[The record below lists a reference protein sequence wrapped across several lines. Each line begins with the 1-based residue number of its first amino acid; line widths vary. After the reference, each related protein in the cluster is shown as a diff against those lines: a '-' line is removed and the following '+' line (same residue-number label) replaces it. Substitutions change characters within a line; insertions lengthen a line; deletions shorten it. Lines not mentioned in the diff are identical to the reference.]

1 VALGVP
7 SKIGSVTALFTTVH
21 LALAA
26 AWAGA
31 MGYSLLVVQPK
42 AERYFTRDDDYED
55 FLLVM
60 AHGNRWKV
68 VPLIAALLVTA
79 ALARLFYLLPVYV
92 VAAGIFANVS
102 WRHWP
107 ARVFALPAERP
118 AFRRA
123 LRAQAWAMTVLAG
136 GAFLTGLAATSGLI

>member
-1 VALGVP
+1 M
-7 SKIGSVTALFTTVH
+7 TAIFTFVF

-42 AERYFTRDDDYED
+42 AARFFEDDGQLED

-68 VPLIAALLVTA
+68 APLIAGLLVTA
-79 ALARLFYLLPVYV
+79 TLAKIYYVLPLYV
-92 VAAGIFANVS
+92 VAAGIFAHVS

-107 ARVFALPAERP
+107 KRVFALPAEREG
-118 AFRRA
+118 FRRA
-123 LRAQAWAMTVLAG
+123 LRVQAWAMTVLAG
-136 GAFLTGLAATSGLI
+136 GAFLTALAATSGLF

>member
-1 VALGVP
+1 M
-7 SKIGSVTALFTTVH
+7 IALFTTVH

-42 AERYFTRDDDYED
+42 AERFFAGRDDDYED

-68 VPLIAALLVTA
+68 VPLIAGLMVTA
-79 ALARLFYLLPVYV
+79 VPAHLSYLLPVYV
-92 VAAGIFANVS
+92 IAAVVFANVS

-107 ARVFALPAERP
+107 ARVFALPAER
-118 AFRRA
+118 AGFRRS
-123 LRAQAWAMTVLAG
+123 LRLQAWVMTVLAG
-136 GAFLTGLAATSGLI
+136 GAFLTGLAATSGLF

>member
-1 VALGVP
+1 MIP
-7 SKIGSVTALFTTVH
+7 LFTTVH

-31 MGYSLLVVQPK
+31 MGYSLVVVQPK
-42 AERYFTRDDDYED
+42 AGRFFAGRDDDYED
-55 FLLVM
+55 FLLTL

-68 VPLIAALLVTA
+68 VPLIAGLLVTG
-79 ALARLFYLLPVYV
+79 ALARLWYVLPVYAI
-92 VAAGIFANVS
+92 AALIFADVS

-123 LRAQAWAMTVLAG
+123 LRVRAWAMTALAG
-136 GAFLTGLAATSGLI
+136 GAFLTALAATTGLI

>member
-1 VALGVP
+1 M
-7 SKIGSVTALFTTVH
+7 IALFTTVH

-42 AERYFTRDDDYED
+42 AERFFAGRDGEYED

-68 VPLIAALLVTA
+68 VPLIAGLLVTA
-79 ALARLFYLLPVYV
+79 ALARMFYLLPVYLL
-92 VAAGIFANVS
+92 AAVIFANVS

-123 LRAQAWAMTVLAG
+123 LRAQAWVMTMLAG
-136 GAFLTGLAATSGLI
+136 GAFLTGLAATSGLF

>member
-1 VALGVP
+1 V
-7 SKIGSVTALFTTVH
+7 IALFTTVH

-42 AERYFTRDDDYED
+42 AERFFAGRDDEYED

-68 VPLIAALLVTA
+68 VPLIAGLLVTA
-79 ALARLFYLLPVYV
+79 ALARLWGLLPVYLL
-92 VAAGIFANVS
+92 AAVIFANVS

-107 ARVFALPAERP
+107 ARVFALPKERP
-118 AFRRA
+118 AFRVS
-123 LRAQAWAMTVLAG
+123 LRRQAWAMTVLAG
-136 GAFLTGLAATSGLI
+136 GAFLAGLANTSGLI

>member
-1 VALGVP
+1 M
-7 SKIGSVTALFTTVH
+7 TALFTTVH

-42 AERYFTRDDDYED
+42 AERYFTKDDELED

-79 ALARLFYLLPVYV
+79 ALAKIYYLLPVYLG
-92 VAAGIFANVS
+92 AAIIFANVS

-118 AFRRA
+118 GFRKR
-123 LRAQAWAMTVLAG
+123 LKVQAWAMTVLVG

>member
-1 VALGVP
+1 
-7 SKIGSVTALFTTVH
+7 VTALFTTIH

-31 MGYSLLVVQPK
+31 MGYSLLAVQPK
-42 AERYFTRDDDYED
+42 AELFFAGRDAEYEE

-68 VPLIAALLVTA
+68 VPLIAGIIATA
-79 ALARLFYLLPVYV
+79 VGARLWFVLPAYAAAAV
-92 VAAGIFANVS
+92 VFADVS

-107 ARVFALPAERP
+107 RRVFALPGERP
-118 AFRRA
+118 ALRRA
-123 LRAQAWAMTVLAG
+123 LRRRAWAMTVLVG
-136 GAFLTGLAATSGLI
+136 GAFLTALAATSGLI

>member
-1 VALGVP
+1 M
-7 SKIGSVTALFTTVH
+7 TALFTTVH

-42 AERYFTRDDDYED
+42 AERFFAGRDDEYED
-55 FLLVM
+55 FLLTM

-68 VPLIAALLVTA
+68 VPLIAGLLVTA
-79 ALARLFYLLPVYV
+79 ALARIWFVLPVYA
-92 VAAGIFANVS
+92 VAALVFANVS

-118 AFRRA
+118 AFRRS
-123 LRAQAWAMTVLAG
+123 LRAQAWTMTALAG
-136 GAFLTGLAATSGLI
+136 GAFLTALAATSGLI

>member
-1 VALGVP
+1 M
-7 SKIGSVTALFTTVH
+7 TALFTTIH

-31 MGYSLLVVQPK
+31 MGYSLVVVQPK
-42 AERYFTRDDDYED
+42 AERFFKERGDDDYED

-79 ALARLFYLLPVYV
+79 GLSGQYLAIPVYLL
-92 VAAGIFANVS
+92 AAGIFANVS

-118 AFRRA
+118 AFRRR
-123 LRAQAWAMTVLAG
+123 LRVQAWAMTVLAG
-136 GAFLTGLAATSGLI
+136 GAFLTGLARTAGLF

>member
-1 VALGVP
+1 V
-7 SKIGSVTALFTTVH
+7 IALFTTVH

-42 AERYFTRDDDYED
+42 AERFFAGRDDEYED

-68 VPLIAALLVTA
+68 VPLIAGLLVTA
-79 ALARLFYLLPVYV
+79 ALARLWGLLPVYL
-92 VAAGIFANVS
+92 VAAVIFANVS

-107 ARVFALPAERP
+107 ARVFALPQERP
-118 AFRRA
+118 AFRVS
-123 LRAQAWAMTVLAG
+123 LRRQAWAMTVLAG
-136 GAFLTGLAATSGLI
+136 GAFLAGLANTSGLI

>member
-1 VALGVP
+1 M
-7 SKIGSVTALFTTVH
+7 IALFTTVH

-42 AERYFTRDDDYED
+42 AERFFAGRDDDYED

-68 VPLIAALLVTA
+68 VPLIAGLMVTA
-79 ALARLFYLLPVYV
+79 VPARLMYLLPVYV
-92 VAAGIFANVS
+92 LTAVVFANVS

-107 ARVFALPAERP
+107 ARVFALPAER
-118 AFRRA
+118 AGFRRS
-123 LRAQAWAMTVLAG
+123 LRRQAWVMTVLAG
-136 GAFLTGLAATSGLI
+136 GAFLTGLAATSGLF

>member
-1 VALGVP
+1 M
-7 SKIGSVTALFTTVH
+7 TALFVTVH

-26 AWAGA
+26 AWSGA

-42 AERYFTRDDDYED
+42 AERFFKDRGDEQYED

-68 VPLIAALLVTA
+68 VPLIGALLLTG
-79 ALARLFYLLPVYV
+79 ALARMWYLLPPYI
-92 VAAGIFANVS
+92 VAATVFAEVS

-118 AFRRA
+118 ALRRGLRRRA
-123 LRAQAWAMTVLAG
+123 WTMTVLVG

>member
-1 VALGVP
+1 M
-7 SKIGSVTALFTTVH
+7 IALFTTVH

-42 AERYFTRDDDYED
+42 AERFFRERSDDEYED

-68 VPLIAALLVTA
+68 IPLIAALLLTA
-79 ALARLFYLLPVYV
+79 VPAKFYPLIPVYLL
-92 VAAGIFANVS
+92 AAAVFANVS

-107 ARVFALPAERP
+107 RRVFALPAERQR
-118 AFRRA
+118 FRRS
-123 LRAQAWAMTVLAG
+123 LRLQAWTMTILAG
-136 GAFLTGLAATSGLI
+136 GAFLTGLAATSGLF